1 MSDARKKLAV
11 VLFNLGGPD
20 GPDSVRP
27 FLRNLFRDPAIIQ
40 APGLIREAL
49 ALFIST
55 VRAKEARANYAKMGG
70 GSPLLPETI
79 RQANALADHLA
90 PQWPDYEIRI
100 WPAMRYW
107 HPFTHDVAEEVKAW
121 QPDETV
127 LLPLYPQ
134 LSTTTTGSSLKAW
147 RDAGGPVTRAI
158 CCYPTEAAFLDA
170 HAAMIRKAWEKAG
183 RPENVRLLFSA
194 HGLPKKIV
202 DAGDPYQ
209 WQVEQTVA
217 AVAKQLPE
225 FPDYQICYQSRVG
238 PLEWIGPSTDK
249 AIHQAAEDG
258 KSILLTPIAFVS
270 EHIET
275 LVELDEEYAEIAE
288 KLGIKTYVR
297 VPALGLDRVFI
308 ESLANV
314 VGNALRREPGLFPD
328 DGKRICPADCKG
340 CPCKTA
346 A

>member
-1 MSDARKKLAV
+1 VSDARKKLAV

-147 RDAGGPVTRAI
+147 RDAGGPETRAI

-258 KSILLTPIAFVS
+258 KSIFLTPIAFVS

-288 KLGIKTYVR
+288 ELGIKTYVR